1 MILIL
6 ALIFLLLIVLIG
18 GDRGVVSL
26 LTVIGNLVVFF
37 AMIWSMTAGFNPY
50 LVTIIGGVLINCLT
64 LTYQNGKNLKTYSA
78 FFSVAVV
85 MLILLAVVFLFSNR
99 LHLEGLNE
107 IELKGELSIFYSFV
121 VKVDMHKISICLI
134 LIGLLGAVMD
144 TAVSISSGLYE
155 IAIAQKRTQKELFHS
170 GMCIGKDI
178 LSTTVNTLFFAYIGE
193 ALMLLIYLQEY
204 HYSIMNILNS
214 KAFLQDFA
222 CIVFSMIG
230 CLLIIPIASSI
241 SSKLYISKE
250 VWNLSENEKKVPV
263 TKN

>member
-6 ALIFLLLIVLIG
+6 VFIFLGLIVVIG

-37 AMIWSMTAGFNPY
+37 AMILGMNAGLNPY
-50 LVTIIGGVLINCLT
+50 IVTIVGGVLINCLT
-64 LTYQNGKNLKTYSA
+64 LVYQNGKNIKTYSA
-78 FFSVAVV
+78 FLSVTIV
-85 MLILLAVVFLFSNR
+85 MTILLAVVFLFSSR

-107 IELKGELSIFYSFV
+107 IELKGEISIFYSFI
-121 VKVDMHKISICLI
+121 VKVDMHKVSICLI

-144 TAVSISSGLYE
+144 TAVSVSSGLYE
-155 IAIAQKRTQKELFHS
+155 IAISRERTEKELFHS

-178 LSTTVNTLFFAYIGE
+178 LSTTINTLYFAYIGE

-204 HYSIMNILNS
+204 HYSIMDILNS
-214 KAFLQDFA
+214 KAFLQDFT

-230 CLLIIPIASSI
+230 CLLIIPIASYI
-241 SSKLYISKE
+241 SSRLYISKM
-250 VWNLSENEKKVPV
+250 VWNISEKA
-263 TKN
+263 

>member
-1 MILIL
+1 MISIL
-6 ALIFLLLIVLIG
+6 ALILLLLLVLIG

-26 LTVIGNLVVFF
+26 LTIIGNLLTFF
-37 AMIWSMTAGFNPY
+37 FMIWSMSAGFNPY
-50 LVTIIGGVLINCLT
+50 LVTILGGLLINSLT

-78 FFSVAVV
+78 FLSVAVV
-85 MLILLAVVFLFSNR
+85 MTLLLVVVFLFSSR

-107 IELKGELSIFYSFV
+107 IELKGELTIFYSFV
-121 VKVDMHKISICLI
+121 VNVDMHKVSICLI

-155 IAIAQKRTQKELFHS
+155 IAISKVRTQKELFHS

-193 ALMLLIYLQEY
+193 ALLLLIYLQEY
-204 HYSIMNILNS
+204 HYSLFKILNS
-214 KAFLQDFA
+214 KAFLQDFS
-222 CIVFSMIG
+222 CITFSMIG
-230 CLLIIPIASSI
+230 CLLILPITSYF

-250 VWNLSENEKKVPV
+250 VWNLSKNEKNPSHS
-263 TKN
+263 